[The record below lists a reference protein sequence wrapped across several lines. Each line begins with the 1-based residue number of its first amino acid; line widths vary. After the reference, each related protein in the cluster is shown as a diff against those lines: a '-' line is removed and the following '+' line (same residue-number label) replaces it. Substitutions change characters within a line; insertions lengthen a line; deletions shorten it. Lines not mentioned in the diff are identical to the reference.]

1 LTTYS
6 QCVSRGA
13 EKTIQ
18 LVKKAPKEFDEQKY
32 IIKYW
37 CLSENNINKTPTKG

>member
-6 QCVSRGA
+6 ECVSRGA

-18 LVKKAPKEFDEQKY
+18 LVQKAPKEFDEQKY

-37 CLSENNINKTPTKG
+37 CLSENNINKTPT